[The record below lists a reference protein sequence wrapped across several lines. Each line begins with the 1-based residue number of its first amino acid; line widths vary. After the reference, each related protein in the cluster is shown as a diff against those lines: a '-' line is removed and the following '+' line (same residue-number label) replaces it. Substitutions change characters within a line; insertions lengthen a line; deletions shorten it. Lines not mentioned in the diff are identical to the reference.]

1 MFLDQDE
8 VNLNNEL
15 IQNGY
20 IIKPV
25 DNIEA
30 LNKIKDFFIKNIR
43 SYFKINKE
51 ESDKNILDNVH
62 NYISTV
68 ELNEF
73 RLNIINE
80 MNSYAELRKLY
91 YLVCKNILNAV
102 VGNELAMQSR
112 INLSIQLPGD
122 SSSLLQVHSDTW
134 SGDSP
139 YEVVAWL
146 PLVDCHETK
155 SMYILPQN
163 HLNDINHFFGNWRK
177 KDSEDLFKSIED
189 KIKYL
194 EVKFGNILIFNQSL
208 PHGNRINQEP
218 ETRWTMNCRFKSLFS
233 PYGDKKI
240 GEFFTPITL
249 RAASRI
255 GMTYKYPELS

>member
-8 VNLNNEL
+8 VILNNEL

-20 IIKPV
+20 VIRPV
-25 DNIEA
+25 DNIKA
-30 LNKIKDFFIKNIR
+30 LNKIKEFFIKNIR
-43 SYFKINKE
+43 SHFKANKN
-51 ESDKNILDNVH
+51 ESDQNLLDKVH
-62 NYISTV
+62 NYISPE

-80 MNSYAELRKLY
+80 MNSYGELRNLY
-91 YLVCKNILNAV
+91 YLVCKNILNTV

-112 INLSIQLPGD
+112 INLSIQMPSD

-139 YEVVAWL
+139 YEVVVWL
-146 PLVDCHETK
+146 PLVDCYETK

-163 HLNDINHFFGNWRK
+163 HLNSINHFFGNWRE
-177 KDSEDLFKSIED
+177 KDSEDLFKLIEE
-189 KIKYL
+189 KVKYL
-194 EVKFGNILIFNQSL
+194 EVKYGEVLIFNQSL

-255 GMTYKYPELS
+255 GMTYKYPDLS

>member
-20 IIKPV
+20 IIRPV

-43 SYFKINKE
+43 SYFKKNKD
-51 ESDKNILDNVH
+51 ESDKNLLDNVH
-62 NYISTV
+62 DYISPI

-139 YEVVAWL
+139 YEVVVWL
-146 PLVDCHETK
+146 PLVDCYETK

-163 HLNDINHFFGNWRK
+163 HLNNINHFFGNWRE

-194 EVKFGNILIFNQSL
+194 EVNFGNVLIFNQSL

-249 RAASRI
+249 RSASRI
-255 GMTYKYPELS
+255 GMTYKYPDLS